1 MSNTIKISELKKLKQ
16 AQYHLK
22 QLEGHIKDNKWYGHL
37 YSHLAA
43 VEGELQRQ
51 VETLEGAKVKIA
63 DNSPAGEIPETD
75 RLYDVLELSTN
86 GFFPPDNSYTSLSR
100 VGASQKYEVLLS
112 EGLSPENIK
121 IVRVK

>member
-22 QLEGHIKDNKWYGHL
+22 QLEGHIRDNKWYGHL

-51 VETLEGAKVKIA
+51 IETLEGAKVKIF
-63 DNSPAGEIPETD
+63 DNSEAGEIPETD

>member
-1 MSNTIKISELKKLKQ
+1 MSELSALKQ

-22 QLEGHIKDNKWYGHL
+22 ELEGHIKDNKWYGHL

-51 VETLEGAKVKIA
+51 VETLEGAKVKIM
-63 DNSPAGEIPETD
+63 DSSPAGEIPETE
-75 RLYDVLELSTN
+75 RLYNVLEEQTN
-86 GFFPPDNSYTSLSR
+86 GFFPPDTSYTSLSR
-100 VGASQKYEVLLS
+100 VVASQKYENLLA
-112 EGLSPENIK
+112 EGVSPDNIK

>member
-1 MSNTIKISELKKLKQ
+1 MSELSALKQ

-22 QLEGHIKDNKWYGHL
+22 ELEGHIKDNKWYGHL

-51 VETLEGAKVKIA
+51 VAILENTPKAKTEDIEDTEK
-63 DNSPAGEIPETD
+63 
-75 RLYDVLELSTN
+75 LYDVLENQTT
-86 GFFPPDNSYTSLSR
+86 GFYLPDSSYSSLSR
-100 VGASQKYEVLLS
+100 VVASQKYEQLLAA
-112 EGLSPENIK
+112 GVSPNDIK

>member
-1 MSNTIKISELKKLKQ
+1 MSELSSLKQ

-22 QLEGHIKDNKWYGHL
+22 ELEGHIKDNKWYSHL

-51 VETLEGAKVKIA
+51 VETLEGAKVKIM
-63 DNSPAGEIPETD
+63 DNSPAGEIPETE
-75 RLYDVLELSTN
+75 RLYNVLELSTN
-86 GFFPPDNSYTSLSR
+86 GYFPPDNSYTRLSR
-100 VGASQKYEVLLS
+100 VVARQKYENLLA
-112 EGLSPENIK
+112 EGLSPDNIK

>member
-1 MSNTIKISELKKLKQ
+1 MSELSSLKQ

-22 QLEGHIKDNKWYGHL
+22 ELEGHIKDNKWYSHL

-51 VETLEGAKVKIA
+51 VAILENIPQAKIEDIEDTEK
-63 DNSPAGEIPETD
+63 
-75 RLYDVLELSTN
+75 LYNVLEEQTN
-86 GFFPPDNSYTSLSR
+86 GFFPPDTSYTSLSR
-100 VGASQKYEVLLS
+100 VVASRKYEELLA
-112 EGLSPENIK
+112 EGVSPNSIK

>member
-1 MSNTIKISELKKLKQ
+1 MSELSALKQ

-22 QLEGHIKDNKWYGHL
+22 ELENHIKNNKWYSHL

-51 VETLEGAKVKIA
+51 VAILENTPKAKVEDIE
-63 DNSPAGEIPETD
+63 DTE
-75 RLYDVLELSTN
+75 RLYNVLEEQTN
-86 GFFPPDNSYTSLSR
+86 GFFPPDTSYTSLSR
-100 VGASQKYEVLLS
+100 VVASRKYEDLLA
-112 EGLSPENIK
+112 EGVSPNSIK

>member
-1 MSNTIKISELKKLKQ
+1 MSELSALKQ

-22 QLEGHIKDNKWYGHL
+22 ELEGHIKDNKWYSHL

-51 VETLEGAKVKIA
+51 VETLEGTKVKIA

-86 GFFPPDNSYTSLSR
+86 GFFPPDTSYTSLSR
-100 VGASQKYEVLLS
+100 VGASQKYESLLS
-112 EGLSPENIK
+112 QGVSPDSIK

>member
-1 MSNTIKISELKKLKQ
+1 MSELSSLKQ

-22 QLEGHIKDNKWYGHL
+22 ELENHIKNNKWYSHL

-51 VETLEGAKVKIA
+51 VETLEGTKVKIM
-63 DNSPAGEIPETD
+63 DNLAAGEIPETE
-75 RLYDVLELSTN
+75 RLYNVLEEQTN
-86 GFFPPDNSYTSLSR
+86 GFFPPDTSYTSLSR
-100 VGASQKYEVLLS
+100 VVASQKYESLLS
-112 EGLSPENIK
+112 QGVSPDSIK

>member
-1 MSNTIKISELKKLKQ
+1 MSELSALKQ

-22 QLEGHIKDNKWYGHL
+22 ELEGHIKDNKWYGHL

-63 DNSPAGEIPETD
+63 DNSAAGEIPETE
-75 RLYDVLELSTN
+75 RLYNVLELSTN
-86 GFFPPDNSYTSLSR
+86 GYFPPDTSYTSLSR
-100 VGASQKYEVLLS
+100 VVASQKYENLLA
-112 EGLSPENIK
+112 EGVSPDNIK

>member
-1 MSNTIKISELKKLKQ
+1 MSTSELNKLKN

-22 QLEGHIKDNKWYGHL
+22 ELEGYIKDNKWYSHL

-51 VETLEGAKVKIA
+51 VAILENTPKAKVEDIK
-63 DNSPAGEIPETD
+63 DTEK
-75 RLYDVLELSTN
+75 LYDVLENQTT
-86 GFFPPDNSYTSLSR
+86 GFYLPDSSYSSLSR
-100 VGASQKYEVLLS
+100 VVASQKYEELLAS
-112 EGLSPENIK
+112 GVSPNDIK

>member
-1 MSNTIKISELKKLKQ
+1 MSTSELNKLKN

-22 QLEGHIKDNKWYGHL
+22 ELEGYIKDNKWYSHL

-51 VETLEGAKVKIA
+51 VAILENTPKAKIEDIEDTEK
-63 DNSPAGEIPETD
+63 
-75 RLYDVLELSTN
+75 LYNVLEEQTN
-86 GFFPPDNSYTSLSR
+86 GFFPPDTSYTSLSR
-100 VGASQKYEVLLS
+100 VGASQKYESLLS
-112 EGLSPENIK
+112 QGVSPDSIK

>member
-1 MSNTIKISELKKLKQ
+1 MSELSALKQ

-22 QLEGHIKDNKWYGHL
+22 ELEGHIKDNKWYSHL

-51 VETLEGAKVKIA
+51 VETLEGTKVKIM
-63 DNSPAGEIPETD
+63 DNSAAGEIPETE
-75 RLYDVLELSTN
+75 RLYNVLEEQTN
-86 GFFPPDNSYTSLSR
+86 GFFPPDTSYTSLSR
-100 VGASQKYEVLLS
+100 VVASRKYEELLA
-112 EGLSPENIK
+112 EGVSPNSIK

>member
-1 MSNTIKISELKKLKQ
+1 MSELSSLKQ

-22 QLEGHIKDNKWYGHL
+22 QMQGHIMDNKWY
-37 YSHLAA
+37 SHLNHHFAA

-51 VETLEGAKVKIA
+51 VSILESTPDPKVKIL
-63 DNSPAGEIPETD
+63 DGNGAGEIPETD

-100 VGASQKYEVLLS
+100 VGASQKYENLLS

>member
-1 MSNTIKISELKKLKQ
+1 MSELSSLKQ

-22 QLEGHIKDNKWYGHL
+22 ELEGHIKDNKWYSHL

-51 VETLEGAKVKIA
+51 VETLEGTKVKIM
-63 DNSPAGEIPETD
+63 DNSAAGEIPETE
-75 RLYDVLELSTN
+75 RLYNVLEEQTN
-86 GFFPPDNSYTSLSR
+86 GFFPPDTSYTSLSR
-100 VGASQKYEVLLS
+100 VGASQKYENLLS

>member
-1 MSNTIKISELKKLKQ
+1 MSELSALKQ

-22 QLEGHIKDNKWYGHL
+22 ELEGHIKDNKWYSHL

-51 VETLEGAKVKIA
+51 VESLEGTKVKIM
-63 DNSPAGEIPETD
+63 DNSAAGEIPETE
-75 RLYDVLELSTN
+75 RLYNVLEEQTN
-86 GFFPPDNSYTSLSR
+86 GFFPPDTSYTSLSR
-100 VGASQKYEVLLS
+100 VVASRKYEDLLA
-112 EGLSPENIK
+112 EGVSPNSIK

>member
-1 MSNTIKISELKKLKQ
+1 MSTSELNKLKN

-22 QLEGHIKDNKWYGHL
+22 ELEGYIKDNKWYSHL

-51 VETLEGAKVKIA
+51 VAILENTPKAKVEDIK
-63 DNSPAGEIPETD
+63 DTEK
-75 RLYDVLELSTN
+75 LYDVLENQTT
-86 GFFPPDNSYTSLSR
+86 GFYLPDNSYSSLSR
-100 VGASQKYEVLLS
+100 VVASQKYEELLAS
-112 EGLSPENIK
+112 GVSPNDIK

>member
-1 MSNTIKISELKKLKQ
+1 MSELSALKQ

-22 QLEGHIKDNKWYGHL
+22 ELEGHIKNNKWYSHL

-51 VETLEGAKVKIA
+51 VAILENTPKAKVEDIEDTEK
-63 DNSPAGEIPETD
+63 
-75 RLYDVLELSTN
+75 LYNVLEEQTN
-86 GFFPPDNSYTSLSR
+86 GFFPPDTSYTSLSR
-100 VGASQKYEVLLS
+100 VGASQKYEILLS

>member
-1 MSNTIKISELKKLKQ
+1 MSNVIKTSELKKLKN
-16 AQYHLK
+16 AQYHLDELEK
-22 QLEGHIKDNKWYGHL
+22 MISGNNWYSQLYQHI
-37 YSHLAA
+37 AA

-51 VETLEGAKVKIA
+51 VETLEETKVKII

>member
-1 MSNTIKISELKKLKQ
+1 MSELSSLKQ

-22 QLEGHIKDNKWYGHL
+22 ELEGHIKDNKWYSHL

-51 VETLEGAKVKIA
+51 VETLEETKVQIIDK
-63 DNSPAGEIPETD
+63 SPAGEIPETD

-86 GFFPPDNSYTSLSR
+86 GYFPPDTSYTRLSR
-100 VGASQKYEVLLS
+100 VVASQKYENLLA
-112 EGLSPENIK
+112 EGLSPDNIK

>member
-1 MSNTIKISELKKLKQ
+1 MSELSALKQ

-22 QLEGHIKDNKWYGHL
+22 ELEGHIKDNKWYSHL

-51 VETLEGAKVKIA
+51 VAILENIPQAKTEDIEDTEK
-63 DNSPAGEIPETD
+63 
-75 RLYDVLELSTN
+75 LYNVLEEQTN
-86 GFFPPDNSYTSLSR
+86 GFFPPDSSYSSLTRVVASR
-100 VGASQKYEVLLS
+100 KYEELLAA
-112 EGLSPENIK
+112 GVSPNDIK

>member
-1 MSNTIKISELKKLKQ
+1 MSELSSLKQ

-22 QLEGHIKDNKWYGHL
+22 ELEGHIKNNKWYSHL

-51 VETLEGAKVKIA
+51 VETLEGAKVKIM
-63 DNSPAGEIPETD
+63 DNSPAGEIPETE
-75 RLYDVLELSTN
+75 RLYNVLEEQTN
-86 GFFPPDNSYTSLSR
+86 GFFPPDTSYTSLSR
-100 VGASQKYEVLLS
+100 VVASRKYEELLA
-112 EGLSPENIK
+112 EGVSPNSIK

>member
-1 MSNTIKISELKKLKQ
+1 MSELSALKQ

-22 QLEGHIKDNKWYGHL
+22 QLEGHIKDNKWYSHL

-51 VETLEGAKVKIA
+51 VETLEGTKVKIM
-63 DNSPAGEIPETD
+63 DNSAAGEIPETE
-75 RLYDVLELSTN
+75 RLYNVLEEQTN
-86 GFFPPDNSYTSLSR
+86 GFFPPDTSYTSLSR
-100 VGASQKYEVLLS
+100 VVASQKYENLLA
-112 EGLSPENIK
+112 EGVSPNSIK

>member
-1 MSNTIKISELKKLKQ
+1 MSELSALKQ

-22 QLEGHIKDNKWYGHL
+22 ELEGHIKDNKWYSHL

-63 DNSPAGEIPETD
+63 DNSAAGEIPETE
-75 RLYDVLELSTN
+75 RLYNVLEEQTN
-86 GFFPPDNSYTSLSR
+86 GFFPPDTSYTSLSR
-100 VGASQKYEVLLS
+100 VVASQKYENLLA
-112 EGLSPENIK
+112 EGVSPDNIK

>member
-1 MSNTIKISELKKLKQ
+1 MSELSALKQ

-22 QLEGHIKDNKWYGHL
+22 ELEGHIKDNKWYGHL

-51 VETLEGAKVKIA
+51 VESLEGAKVKIA
-63 DNSPAGEIPETD
+63 DNSAAGEIPETD
-75 RLYDVLELSTN
+75 RLYNVLELSTN
-86 GFFPPDNSYTSLSR
+86 GYFPPDTSYTSLSR
-100 VGASQKYEVLLS
+100 VVASQKYENLLA
-112 EGLSPENIK
+112 EGVSPDNIK

>member
-1 MSNTIKISELKKLKQ
+1 MSELSALKQ

-22 QLEGHIKDNKWYGHL
+22 ELEGHIKDNKWYSHL
-37 YSHLAA
+37 YQHLAA

-51 VETLEGAKVKIA
+51 VETLEGAKVKIM
-63 DNSPAGEIPETD
+63 DSSPAGEIPETE
-75 RLYDVLELSTN
+75 RLYNVLEEQTN
-86 GFFPPDNSYTSLSR
+86 GFFPPDASYTRLSR
-100 VGASQKYEVLLS
+100 VRASSKYNDLLA

>member
-1 MSNTIKISELKKLKQ
+1 MSELSSLKQ

-22 QLEGHIKDNKWYGHL
+22 ELEGHIKDNKWYSHL

-51 VETLEGAKVKIA
+51 VETLEETKVKIA
-63 DNSPAGEIPETD
+63 DNSAAGEIPETD
-75 RLYDVLELSTN
+75 RLYNVLELSTN
-86 GFFPPDNSYTSLSR
+86 GYFPPDNSYTSLSR
-100 VGASQKYEVLLS
+100 VGASQKYENLLA
-112 EGLSPENIK
+112 EGLSPDNIK